1 MSALTR
7 ISIDAARAPVYHVPD
22 ASSTLDVAA
31 RLLADTATPTPH
43 LTTVIADSQSAGR
56 GRLGRS

>member
-31 RLLADTATPTPH
+31 RLLADTATPT
-43 LTTVIADSQSAGR
+43 
-56 GRLGRS
+56 